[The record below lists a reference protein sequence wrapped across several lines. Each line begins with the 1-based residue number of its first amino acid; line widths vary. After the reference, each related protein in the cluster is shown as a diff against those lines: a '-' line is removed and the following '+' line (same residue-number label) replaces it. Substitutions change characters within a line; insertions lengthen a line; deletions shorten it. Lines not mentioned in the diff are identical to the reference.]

1 MHIRVACC
9 LQAWVSELGRIDLQY
24 IADRIRTPG
33 EVNGKS
39 ANLNN
44 ALNHIF
50 PPGTAIGFNEVLQQ
64 CSSIRCA
71 EAICVFADVTL
82 LCLCHSDASA
92 AALLQMTHG
101 LLTLGS
107 DPCRLSAS

>member
-1 MHIRVACC
+1 MQQQQHMVLLRMSHCV
-9 LQAWVSELGRIDLQY
+9 QAWVSEQGRIDLQY

-50 PPGTAIGFNEVLQQ
+50 PPGTAIGFNEVRTHQVGQRGSLSISRDCLRGGRLQ
-64 CSSIRCA
+64 
-71 EAICVFADVTL
+71 L
-82 LCLCHSDASA
+82 L
-92 AALLQMTHG
+92 
-101 LLTLGS
+101 
-107 DPCRLSAS
+107 

>member
-1 MHIRVACC
+1 MVSMAGISDLTLSRCC
-9 LQAWVSELGRIDLQY
+9 AQAWVSEQGRVDLQY

-50 PPGTAIGFNEVLQQ
+50 PPGTSIGFNEVLLERIAVPALHVTLPWQQ
-64 CSSIRCA
+64 QAMPPADTSLSEPSSTKTCSSLA
-71 EAICVFADVTL
+71 MV
-82 LCLCHSDASA
+82 
-92 AALLQMTHG
+92 
-101 LLTLGS
+101 
-107 DPCRLSAS
+107 

>member
-1 MHIRVACC
+1 MLMCPLSCC
-9 LQAWVSELGRIDLQY
+9 AKAWVSEQGRIDLQY

-50 PPGTAIGFNEVLQQ
+50 PPGTAISFNEVQH
-64 CSSIRCA
+64 SPTSKT
-71 EAICVFADVTL
+71 VDS
-82 LCLCHSDASA
+82 LCQGHRLC
-92 AALLQMTHG
+92 
-101 LLTLGS
+101 
-107 DPCRLSAS
+107 CC